1 MFFYSRDRA
10 FSPYVGVGVGGMR
23 SELKTTSD
31 KSTDPF
37 VDAGV
42 GFFKYF
48 GDSNYGLRAD
58 VRYRWLAAGDVA
70 GSKRFGEPVV
80 KIGLVASQGGKPPP
94 DGKNAKD
101 LDGEGGPSH
110 A

>member
-10 FSPYVGVGVGGMR
+10 FSPYVGVGVGGVR

-58 VRYRWLAAGDVA
+58 VRYRRLAAGDVA
-70 GSKRFGEPVV
+70 GPNSFGESKSEERRV
-80 KIGLVASQGGKPPP
+80 GKECVNTCRSRWSPY
-94 DGKNAKD
+94 N
-101 LDGEGGPSH
+101 
-110 A
+110 